1 MTPKSI
7 KEKAKEL
14 SDSHSTPDENNK
26 QFSASNGWCQNFM
39 KRYGLLDHGIE
50 KDPESLQQNHGVGN
64 SGGNNSGG
72 NSLTEEI
79 IRSQQNIALLPLPA
93 LPPISPALLSK
104 LVSRYDFTFL
114 KCQLQFFV
122 TCILSKNLSQNSVF

>member
-14 SDSHSTPDENNK
+14 SDSHSTPDENGK

-50 KDPESLQQNHGVGN
+50 KDPELLQQN

-79 IRSQQNIALLPLPA
+79 IRGQQNIGLLPLPA

-104 LVSRYDFTFL
+104 LVSRYDFT
-114 KCQLQFFV
+114 
-122 TCILSKNLSQNSVF
+122 